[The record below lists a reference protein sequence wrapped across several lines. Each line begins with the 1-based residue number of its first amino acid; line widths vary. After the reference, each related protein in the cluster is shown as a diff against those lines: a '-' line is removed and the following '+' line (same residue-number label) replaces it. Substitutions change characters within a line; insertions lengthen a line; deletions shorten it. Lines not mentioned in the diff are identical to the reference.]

1 VRRIKGDKR
10 SAGIGRRSGTA
21 LHDGASRQLL
31 ISNGVKSCAG
41 FASLG
46 SSRPTFSI
54 WRPVQAQQVEIVALA
69 AAIGGR
75 KPPSGCVNSSDCGS
89 QYVASAYCKALR
101 RRGLVGS
108 MGRRG
113 DPYGRHK
120 AQSFTSSPRRPRS
133 MKTAFWFFSNIA
145 IERRAGLAKAS

>member
-1 VRRIKGDKR
+1 MWP
-10 SAGIGRRSGTA
+10 S
-21 LHDGASRQLL
+21 
-31 ISNGVKSCAG
+31 
-41 FASLG
+41 
-46 SSRPTFSI
+46 
-54 WRPVQAQQVEIVALA
+54 VQAQQVEIAALT
-69 AAIGGR
+69 AAIERR
-75 KPPSGCVNSSDCGS
+75 KLPSGCIHSSDRGS
-89 QYVASAYCKALR
+89 QYIASAYCKALR